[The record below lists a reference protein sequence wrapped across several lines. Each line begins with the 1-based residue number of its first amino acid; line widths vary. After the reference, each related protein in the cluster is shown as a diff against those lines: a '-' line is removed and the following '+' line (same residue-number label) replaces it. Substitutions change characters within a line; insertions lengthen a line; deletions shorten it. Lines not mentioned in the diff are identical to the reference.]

1 MPMPVEVRYYTDPA
15 SPWSW
20 GTEPKLRRLMWEFG
34 DGLRF
39 AWVMGGLAREYGP
52 DYRDEEGGI
61 GSGADWSA
69 DLMAHWLD
77 VAAESG
83 MPIDARLWSRNPIAS
98 TYPACQGV
106 KAAMEQGPDAAY
118 RYLRRLREGL
128 MTERKKL
135 DHAEALVGEAG
146 SAGIDTER
154 FRIDLT
160 SHAIT
165 EAFAADLDEVRKPPD
180 GAREADQVKRTERY
194 DRVSFPSAVFDGPDA
209 SRRGVWG
216 WQPYEAYR
224 EAALA
229 VGAQVA
235 EERRPEPLE
244 AVERFGRCATGELEE
259 LSGKPSPVLQAELW
273 SLARDWKLKPV
284 AVLGGTL
291 WELP

>member
-1 MPMPVEVRYYTDPA
+1 MPAEVRYYTDPA
-15 SPWSW
+15 SSWCW

-39 AWVMGGLAREYGP
+39 SWVMGGLARKYGP

-61 GSGADWSA
+61 GSGTSCFD
-69 DLMAHWLD
+69 DIMAHWLE

-106 KAAMEQGPDAAY
+106 KAATEQGPEAAY

-128 MTERKKL
+128 MIERKKL
-135 DHAEALVGEAG
+135 DYVEALVGEAF
-146 SAGIDTER
+146 AADLDVER
-154 FRIDLT
+154 LRIDLG

-165 EAFAADLDEVRKPPD
+165 EAFAADLGEVRAPPD
-180 GAREADQVKRTERY
+180 EAREAGQVKRTDGYERI
-194 DRVSFPSAVFDGPDA
+194 SFPSAVFAGADA
-209 SRRGVWG
+209 SRHGVWG

-229 VGAQVA
+229 AGGRVA
-235 EERRPEPLE
+235 DERRPEPLE
-244 AVERFGRCATGELEE
+244 AVQRFGRCATGELEE
-259 LSGKPSPVLQAELW
+259 LCGKPRPVLEAELW
-273 SLARDWKLKPV
+273 ALARDWKLKPV